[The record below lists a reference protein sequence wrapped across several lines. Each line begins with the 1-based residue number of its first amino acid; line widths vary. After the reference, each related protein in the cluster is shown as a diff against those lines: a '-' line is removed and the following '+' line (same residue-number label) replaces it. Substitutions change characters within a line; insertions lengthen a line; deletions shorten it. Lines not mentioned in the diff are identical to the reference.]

1 MTTNVTSVRTYPMY
15 IGQLHW
21 SYAMEETTDTA
32 ATELEANLQDEQLQS
47 ESMDGPSQSQNQEA
61 SNAME
66 EIIDNDNGDV
76 NTEENTPTSD
86 RGQG

>member
-32 ATELEANLQDEQLQS
+32 AIELEANLLDEQLQS
-47 ESMDGPSQSQNQEA
+47 DSMDGPSQSQNQET

-66 EIIDNDNGDV
+66 EIIDIENGDV
-76 NTEENTPTSD
+76 NTDED
-86 RGQG
+86 ADQR

>member
-1 MTTNVTSVRTYPMY
+1 
-15 IGQLHW
+15 
-21 SYAMEETTDTA
+21 MEETSDTA
-32 ATELEANLQDEQLQS
+32 VTELESNLEEEQQQS
-47 ESMDGPSQSQNQEA
+47 DSMDGPSLSQNQDT

-76 NTEENTPTSD
+76 NTENNASTDE